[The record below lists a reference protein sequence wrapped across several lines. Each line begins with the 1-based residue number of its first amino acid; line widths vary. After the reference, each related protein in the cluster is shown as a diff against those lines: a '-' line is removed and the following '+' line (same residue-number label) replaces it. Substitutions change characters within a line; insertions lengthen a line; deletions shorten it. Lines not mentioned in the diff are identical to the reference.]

1 MKLSDVVRQELFENF
16 DGPAV
21 AGRVVCF
28 PLPIGIGNRLRAQ
41 LLRSCGLHIGADTT
55 VAGPITV
62 TGGRRASA
70 KLSIGRR
77 CFINVGCVFDA
88 SEPIEIGDEVAL
100 GQHVLM
106 TTNSHA
112 WEEPERRAGAL
123 QPQPIRVGNGA
134 WIAARAVL
142 LPGVTVGDGAI
153 VTAGAVVTRSI
164 PPHTMAGGVPARHIK
179 DLDLPLGPARDH
191 L

>member
-1 MKLSDVVRQELFENF
+1 MKLAEVLRQELVHNF
-16 DGPAV
+16 DGAAIASRLV
-21 AGRVVCF
+21 TF
-28 PLPIGIGNRLRAQ
+28 PLPIGIGNRVRAQ
-41 LLRSCGLHIGADTT
+41 LLRWCGIDVGTGTT

-70 KLSIGRR
+70 NLSIGRE
-77 CFINVGCVFDA
+77 CFVNVGCVFDA
-88 SEPIEIGDEVAL
+88 SERIEIGDGVAL

-112 WEEPERRAGAL
+112 WGHPDRRAGAL
-123 QPQPIRVGNGA
+123 EAAPIRVGAGA

-164 PPHTMAGGVPARHIK
+164 PAHTMAGGVPARHIR
-179 DLDLPLGPARDH
+179 DLEDDLAGAT
-191 L
+191 